1 MGHNL
6 ERVEFQSVLES
17 FGWKPVISASEF
29 THPDYSDHYITVYPG
44 SAIHFYAEYPWGS
57 YGHSEYLR
65 TPSELEEHLSKFH
78 KLPERMEGSAGNLK
92 RKGMK
97 A

>member
-17 FGWKPVISASEF
+17 FGWRPAISASEF
-29 THPDYSDHYITVYPG
+29 THPDYSAHYITVYPG
-44 SAIHFYAEYPWGS
+44 SAIHSYAEYPWGS

-65 TPSELEEHLSKFH
+65 TPSELEEHLSQFH
-78 KLPERMEGSAGNLK
+78 KLTKRTEGAVGYLK
-92 RKGMK
+92 RKGVT